1 MARDLG
7 SIESGKLADLLIL
20 DANPLEDIRNT
31 DDIAYVVLN
40 GRIYEGGT
48 MNERV
53 TGDRKLAPF
62 YWQQQ

>member
-7 SIESGKLADLLIL
+7 SIENGKLADLLVVEG
-20 DANPLEDIRNT
+20 NPLEDIRAT

-48 MNERV
+48 LAEKV
-53 TGDRKLAPF
+53 SGQRKLRPF
-62 YWQQQ
+62 YRQ